1 MFRKQYLNM
10 DFIKFYFLTF
20 ILIIISHK
28 GHGKVQLG
36 TNGAITAVLGNNT
49 YQLTCT
55 HSGLTE
61 SQIDGLSLKFVKDG
75 VVLVAVPPLSFSGGN
90 VSVNATLSS
99 RLSVVRFTANN
110 PTTTVTFQSIECGDE
125 GTYTWE
131 GYYYD
136 LTIGNTQVSQTYDIK
151 VKALPVLVPEKSEVS
166 FTPNTN
172 LAVGDNVTFTCS
184 GDVGNNPI
192 GVLAWFYYKEGD
204 PSPVD
209 KSKNAISTA
218 PQDSR
223 VCSKSRSSTLEL
235 TLTKEMNNMV
245 VRCTVQ
251 QDIRTPD
258 GEGHIQ
264 TNGSLNVHFKPVILS
279 LVRFPEQTQYT
290 EGMAQLILTCI
301 ADGNPLPSYYWM
313 YMAEGAGNGTMLGSE
328 SQYTLNNLTLEGTG
342 IYTCVAYNEI
352 KGINQTVNASTQIT
366 INKSTTVPPTT
377 TPQSTTTDSSNVTKK
392 PGGSTGNDD
401 GESASNAGLIGG
413 IVGGLCAVIIIAIIV
428 VVCYIRKNKKAK
440 EIEEPPEKPRK
451 PDLVVNDHNLRNN
464 MALNSSFNNSFDST
478 SDIKRDDGLTYID
491 LQFDDKPRS
500 RRPIQLYDNP
510 PNGQTPYADIGNM
523 PTMPRV

>member
-151 VKALPVLVPEKSEVS
+151 VKVPEKSEVS

-264 TNGSLNVHFKPVILS
+264 TN
-279 LVRFPEQTQYT
+279 
-290 EGMAQLILTCI
+290 
-301 ADGNPLPSYYWM
+301 DGNPLPSYYWM

-464 MALNSSFNNSFDST
+464 MALNSSFNN
-478 SDIKRDDGLTYID
+478 
-491 LQFDDKPRS
+491 FDDKPRS